1 MSTTAAEDKVNSKEA
16 SPAPEASSSK
26 VEPAASDAPQRETAT
41 EPSAEPP
48 TESES
53 APTAAPTA
61 WQAVFSPQF
70 NAYYFYNSETQETT
84 WTNPLQPPEA
94 AAEPASTA
102 VAPEAETS
110 TAETSSIPH
119 YAAIQS
125 AAIAQGIDPALAYL
139 DPSLA
144 ASTSSAAPAGPVP
157 SFQAK
162 FNARTGQFAA
172 MDSRSPAHLSEYE
185 RAKRMS
191 EVFFDVAAWE
201 QNLAQEHA
209 AEAEA
214 GGEKKRKRPSKKDLE
229 RFKQQKKLKKIA
241 KTAWLRT

>member
-1 MSTTAAEDKVNSKEA
+1 MSSTSTESKEKSKEP

-26 VEPAASDAPQRETAT
+26 EEPTASDATESGTTTETSA
-41 EPSAEPP
+41 EPSAPV
-48 TESES
+48 
-53 APTAAPTA
+53 AAPTA
-61 WQAVFSPQF
+61 WQAIFSPQF

-84 WTNPLQPPEA
+84 WTNPLQPQ
-94 AAEPASTA
+94 SQLQT
-102 VAPEAETS
+102 ETS
-110 TAETSSIPH
+110 TAAPGTADTSSIPR
-119 YAAIQS
+119 YAALQS

-144 ASTSSAAPAGPVP
+144 ASTSSADPSGFPQ

-201 QNLAQEHA
+201 QDLAQQHA
-209 AEAEA
+209 AEAE

>member
-1 MSTTAAEDKVNSKEA
+1 MSATPDAEVHKDESKEA
-16 SPAPEASSSK
+16 SPSS
-26 VEPAASDAPQRETAT
+26 
-41 EPSAEPP
+41 PS
-48 TESES
+48 TVDG
-53 APTAAPTA
+53 A
-61 WQAVFSPQF
+61 WQAIFSPQF
-70 NAYYFYNSETQETT
+70 NAYYFFNSETQETT
-84 WTNPLQPPEA
+84 WTNPLQPS
-94 AAEPASTA
+94 EPAGETA
-102 VAPEAETS
+102 ETPAVPEAET
-110 TAETSSIPH
+110 TAAVAETEQPDASIPH
-119 YAAIQS
+119 YTVLQN
-125 AAIAQGIDPALAYL
+125 AAIAQGIDPHLAYL

-144 ASTSSAAPAGPVP
+144 ASTSSGGPSTLP

-201 QNLAQEHA
+201 QDLAARNQ
-209 AEAEA
+209 AEAE
-214 GGEKKRKRPSKKDLE
+214 GSGSDKKRKRPSKKDL

>member
-1 MSTTAAEDKVNSKEA
+1 MSSTSTESKEKSKEP

-26 VEPAASDAPQRETAT
+26 EEPTASDATESGTTTETSA
-41 EPSAEPP
+41 EPSAPV
-48 TESES
+48 
-53 APTAAPTA
+53 AAPTA
-61 WQAVFSPQF
+61 WQAIFSPQF

-84 WTNPLQPPEA
+84 WTNPLQPPEPA
-94 AAEPASTA
+94 AESTSTSAEPA
-102 VAPEAETS
+102 AETS
-110 TAETSSIPH
+110 TAAPGTADTSSIPR
-119 YAAIQS
+119 YAALQS

-144 ASTSSAAPAGPVP
+144 ASTSSTDPSGFPP

-201 QNLAQEHA
+201 QDLAQQHA
-209 AEAEA
+209 AEAE